1 MGVSVSLIVR
11 LFNACAP
18 CNFPCWKFCSM
29 MKTFGTL
36 ENDKEILKSS
46 TVGESASVVAD
57 RDIAAVLN
65 QTLDVHS

>member
-1 MGVSVSLIVR
+1 
-11 LFNACAP
+11 
-18 CNFPCWKFCSM
+18 M